1 MKRYKKFKPYQC
13 PVFKKEMFLLCPYE
27 EINSHFKLLVVLQLL
42 ILCQIVSHSNINF
55 LISKQDKAPKIDPKM
70 LKQ

>member
-1 MKRYKKFKPYQC
+1 MCSFQEGNVSSLSISGSVRTIQAARRNF
-13 PVFKKEMFLLCPYE
+13 
-27 EINSHFKLLVVLQLL
+27 L

-55 LISKQDKAPKIDPKM
+55 LISKQNKAPKIDPKM